1 MSGFRQGEING
12 VIVRR
17 LVVREDHRGW
27 LVELFRHDELDPP
40 LWPVMAYISQ
50 TLPGVVR
57 GPHEHKVQSDHF
69 VFLGT
74 TAFKLYLWDNRPDS
88 ASFGV
93 AQTFLFP
100 RGEFWSVVIPPG
112 VVHAY
117 RNVGQEPGLVFN
129 CPNRLY
135 AGWGR
140 KELVD
145 EVRHED
151 RPDSPFRLEDI

>member
-1 MSGFRQGEING
+1 MLGFREGEIAG
-12 VIVRR
+12 VSFRR
-17 LVVREDHRGW
+17 LLVREDHRGW
-27 LVELFRHDELDPP
+27 LVELFRQDELEQN

-50 TLPGVVR
+50 TLPGIAR
-57 GPHEHKVQSDHF
+57 GPHEHREQSDHF

-74 TAFKLYLWDNRPDS
+74 SDFKLYLWDNRSDS
-88 ASFGV
+88 STYGV
-93 AQTFLFP
+93 KHTRVLP
-100 RGEFWSVVIPPG
+100 RGEIWAVVIPPG

-117 RNVGQEPGLVFN
+117 QNVGQAPGLVFN

-140 KELVD
+140 KEPVD

-151 RPDSPFRLEDI
+151 RLDSPFCLDTT